1 MIYQY
6 NMSLKIIQ
14 IPIPEESVF
23 EKELSECKERLNAI
37 FDTQV
42 SQMKKQLESISD
54 QLKEFETK
62 LKTDKELIKENIHE
76 FIEKYL
82 TDE

>member
-1 MIYQY
+1 
-6 NMSLKIIQ
+6 MSLKIIN
-14 IPIPEESVF
+14 ITIPEESVF
-23 EKELSECKERLNAI
+23 EKELSDCKERLIAI
-37 FDTQV
+37 VNTQV
-42 SQMKKQLESISD
+42 TQMKKQLEAISD

>member
-1 MIYQY
+1 VH
-6 NMSLKIIQ
+6 
-14 IPIPEESVF
+14 EESVF

-62 LKTDKELIKENIHE
+62 LKIDKELIKENIYE